1 MADLKRKSEGSDAP
15 SPESKKTKTDDV
27 KDKDSCLAS
36 FKDFKVVKILR
47 ESAQAKT
54 IFVHG
59 KSYIILYYIISH
71 VTHHRHPSP
80 GTGSETN
87 LPSSPFLL
95 GFTVNSL

>member
-59 KSYIILYYIISH
+59 KSYSI
-71 VTHHRHPSP
+71 THHRHPSP

>member
-15 SPESKKTKTDDV
+15 SPESKKTKTDDA

-59 KSYIILYYIISH
+59 KSYISI
-71 VTHHRHPSP
+71 THHRHPSP